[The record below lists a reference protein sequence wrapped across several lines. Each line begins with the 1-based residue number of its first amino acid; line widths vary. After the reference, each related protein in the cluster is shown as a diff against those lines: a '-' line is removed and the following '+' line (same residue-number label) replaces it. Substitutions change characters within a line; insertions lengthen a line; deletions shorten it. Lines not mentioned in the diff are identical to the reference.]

1 MLAFILSFGTTLV
14 AMPPFIAWLRRT
26 KIGNQPIRD
35 DGPQSH
41 IKTKS
46 GIPTMG
52 GLVMVG
58 SIALAAILLCDL
70 TVLSVWISLAVFL
83 GFGTLGL
90 LDDWR
95 KVTEQNSNGLSEQQK
110 LFWQF
115 GIALAAASGLL
126 ALGII
131 SGSVEIPFFKDF
143 ALALGVFFIPFA
155 ALVLVGTSNAVN
167 LTDGLDGL
175 AIGSV
180 MTVAA
185 TYALFAYL
193 GGNRIASAH
202 LGLVHVPGAGELA
215 IILSAVIGAGLGFLW
230 FNAHPAQVF
239 MGDTGALALGALL
252 GIVAVITKHEL
263 ILVLCG
269 GVFVVEALSVII
281 QRRVYKATKKRF
293 FRMAPLH
300 HHFELLGWA
309 ENKII
314 VRFWI
319 ISIALALLSLT
330 TLKIR

>member
-1 MLAFILSFGTTLV
+1 MLAFLLSFGLSLA
-14 AMPPFIAWLRRT
+14 AMPPFIAWLRQK

-41 IKTKS
+41 LQTKS
-46 GIPTMG
+46 GTPTMG

-58 SIALAAILLCDL
+58 AVALCSLLLCDL
-70 TVLSVWISLAVFL
+70 SSLAVWVSLFVLIGYGVL
-83 GFGTLGL
+83 GF

-95 KVTEQNSNGLSEQQK
+95 KVTEQNSNGLSERQK
-110 LFWQF
+110 LIWQF
-115 GIALAAASGLL
+115 GIALAAVAALL
-126 ALGII
+126 SFGVIN
-131 SGSVEIPFFKDF
+131 GSVEVPFLKDVSI
-143 ALALGVFFIPFA
+143 ALGFLFIPFA
-155 ALVLVGTSNAVN
+155 AIVLVGTSNAVN

-175 AIGSV
+175 AIGSI

-185 TYALFAYL
+185 TYAFFAYL
-193 GGNRIASAH
+193 GGNKIAADY
-202 LGLVHVPGAGELA
+202 LGVVHVPGSGELA
-215 IILSAVIGAGLGFLW
+215 VILAAVIGAGLGFLW

-252 GIVAVITKHEL
+252 GAVAIITKHEL
-263 ILVLCG
+263 ILVVCG
-269 GVFVVEALSVII
+269 GVFVLEALSVII

-319 ISIALALLSLT
+319 VSVVLALLSLT